1 MRRILA
7 FIVTVIMVPG
17 AFIVSCS
24 GEDSIKVGVLHSLT
38 GTMAIRDQSVVDAT
52 LMAIEEINEAGGVLG
67 RKIEPVVVD
76 GRSDVETFAKEADR
90 LIIEKKVA
98 VIFGCRTSVSRK
110 KVKHVVE
117 AHNHL
122 LFYPDQ
128 YEGLEQSPNIV
139 YTGAVP
145 NQQIIPAVQ
154 WSHKK
159 FGKRYFL
166 VGSDYVY
173 PRTAN
178 AIIKDELAKLGGEV
192 VGEEYILFGSQDVN
206 DVIDEIVAANPDVVL
221 STIAGD
227 TNVYFFRKL
236 RSLGGAPERIPTIS
250 FSVSEEDLRRMEP
263 RSMVNDYAAWNYFQ
277 NINSPANRKF
287 VEEFKKKY
295 GPDRVTTDP
304 IQAGYFGVYLWYQA
318 VKSAGTVDI
327 QAVKETIKGQQFAAP
342 GGMVTVDTENQHT
355 WKTVRIGKV
364 RADGQ
369 FDVVWDS
376 EAPVRPDPFPSSRKK
391 TVWNLFL
398 HNLYVGW
405 DKSWENPGKPAQ

>member
-1 MRRILA
+1 
-7 FIVTVIMVPG
+7 
-17 AFIVSCS
+17 
-24 GEDSIKVGVLHSLT
+24 
-38 GTMAIRDQSVVDAT
+38 
-52 LMAIEEINEAGGVLG
+52 
-67 RKIEPVVVD
+67 
-76 GRSDVETFAKEADR
+76 
-90 LIIEKKVA
+90 
-98 VIFGCRTSVSRK
+98 
-110 KVKHVVE
+110 
-117 AHNHL
+117 
-122 LFYPDQ
+122 
-128 YEGLEQSPNIV
+128 
-139 YTGAVP
+139 
-145 NQQIIPAVQ
+145 
-154 WSHKK
+154 
-159 FGKRYFL
+159 L

-206 DVIDEIVAANPDVVL
+206 DVIDEIVAANPDVLL

-227 TNVYFFRKL
+227 TNIYFFRKL

-250 FSVSEEDLRRMEP
+250 FSVAEEDLRRMET

-277 NINSPANRKF
+277 NINRPANRKF

-304 IQAGYFGVYLWYQA
+304 IEAGYFGVYLWYQA

-376 EAPVRPDPFPSSRKK
+376 EAPVRPDPFPGYRKK
-391 TVWNLFL
+391 TEWKLFL